1 MKETCVAFG
10 EGGRLGGIVTQPE
23 TPGGLGLVLVSAGI
37 LPKSGPFRLYA
48 ELARRLA
55 RDGVTTLRFDLGG
68 LGDSLLD
75 ASGAPLKE
83 RTALEVRAAI
93 DCLCSRD
100 RVSDLVLGG
109 LCSGAED
116 SLRSAATDTRV
127 TGVVMIDPFAYR
139 TSDWAVQHALHR
151 AGRRLLRAL
160 GVYQPAQ
167 PPQLGEAPVKRHRA
181 VSYHYMER
189 SESMPILAE
198 LVRRQANVH
207 FIYTAGVRESFNH
220 PRQFRAQFPGL
231 ELGEKVTLDHLP
243 SLDHT
248 QLLAADRELLIETV
262 ARRLAAH
269 PRKHHSGAAS
279 AKSG

>member
-1 MKETCVAFG
+1 MRETCVAFG
-10 EGGRLGGIVTQPE
+10 EGARLAGIVTEPE
-23 TPGGLGLVLVSAGI
+23 TDGGLGLVLVSAGI

-68 LGDSLLD
+68 IGDSALD
-75 ASGAPLKE
+75 GSGAPLRE
-83 RTALEVRAAI
+83 RTALEVRAAV
-93 DCLCSRD
+93 DFLSAQRSR
-100 RVSDLVLGG
+100 SGIVLGG

-116 SLRSAATDTRV
+116 SLRSAATDSRV

-151 AGRRLLRAL
+151 AGRRLLRAF
-160 GVYQPAQ
+160 GVYEPAQ
-167 PPQLGEAPVKRHRA
+167 STRVGEAPVKRHRA
-181 VSYHYMER
+181 VSYRYMER
-189 SESMPILAE
+189 SESQPILAE
-198 LVRRQANVH
+198 LIRRRAIVH

-231 ELGEKVTLDHLP
+231 ELGDRVTLDHLP

-248 QLLAADRELLIETV
+248 QLLAADRQLLIETV
-262 ARRLAAH
+262 ARRLVDH
-269 PRKHHSGAAS
+269 PR
-279 AKSG
+279 